1 MNLATL
7 LAAISSYP
15 RDTQIQV
22 VGHGRLHSITHAY
35 AEDGGQVL
43 LLYVEEGERGAEGP
57 AGSDVAGGAGGVSGG
72 EASVA
77 SHADRA
83 GTLHDVRTEEAP
95 VAVTPVRRLQRPAAP
110 RLPPPR
116 SRTHTR

>member
-35 AEDGGQVL
+35 VENGGQVL
-43 LLYVEEGERGAEGP
+43 LLYVEGPEPAAESP
-57 AGSDVAGGAGGVSGG
+57 AGSDVAGGAGPVPGDA
-72 EASVA
+72 ASVA
-77 SHADRA
+77 PQAEGATTS
-83 GTLHDVRTEEAP
+83 TL
-95 VAVTPVRRLQRPAAP
+95 
-110 RLPPPR
+110 
-116 SRTHTR
+116 TR

>member
-35 AEDGGQVL
+35 VENGGQVL
-43 LLYVEEGERGAEGP
+43 LLYVEEGERGAESAP
-57 AGSDVAGGAGGVSGG
+57 GSDVPGGAGGVSGG
-72 EASVA
+72 EASVIPA
-77 SHADRA
+77 AHGA
-83 GTLHDVRTEEAP
+83 GAVPDLREATTVGGEVSAVRRVPDEEA
-95 VAVTPVRRLQRPAAP
+95 
-110 RLPPPR
+110 
-116 SRTHTR
+116 

>member
-7 LAAISSYP
+7 LSAISSYP

-35 AEDGGQVL
+35 VEDGGQVL

-57 AGSDVAGGAGGVSGG
+57 AGSDVAGGAGPVPGDA
-72 EASVA
+72 ASVA
-77 SHADRA
+77 PQAEGATTS
-83 GTLHDVRTEEAP
+83 TL
-95 VAVTPVRRLQRPAAP
+95 
-110 RLPPPR
+110 
-116 SRTHTR
+116 TR

>member
-35 AEDGGQVL
+35 VENGGQVL
-43 LLYVEEGERGAEGP
+43 LLYVEEGERGAESP
-57 AGSDVAGGAGGVSGG
+57 AGSDVPGGAGPVPGDA
-72 EASVA
+72 ASVA
-77 SHADRA
+77 PQAEGATTS
-83 GTLHDVRTEEAP
+83 TL
-95 VAVTPVRRLQRPAAP
+95 
-110 RLPPPR
+110 
-116 SRTHTR
+116 TR

>member
-22 VGHGRLHSITHAY
+22 VGHGRLHNITHAY
-35 AEDGGQVL
+35 VENGGQVL
-43 LLYVEEGERGAEGP
+43 LLYVEGPEPAAESP
-57 AGSDVAGGAGGVSGG
+57 AGSDVPGGAGGVSGG
-72 EASVA
+72 AASVA

-95 VAVTPVRRLQRPAAP
+95 VAVTPVRRLQRPAPP

-116 SRTHTR
+116 SRTLTR

>member
-22 VGHGRLHSITHAY
+22 VGHGRLHNITHAY
-35 AEDGGQVL
+35 VENGGQVL
-43 LLYVEEGERGAEGP
+43 LLYVEEGERGAESAP
-57 AGSDVAGGAGGVSGG
+57 GSDVPGGAGGVSGG
-72 EASVA
+72 EASMA
-77 SHADRA
+77 PQADRA
-83 GTLHDVRTEEAP
+83 GTLHDVRAEEAP
-95 VAVTPVRRLQRPAAP
+95 VAVTPVRRLQRPATP

-116 SRTHTR
+116 SRTLTR